1 MNKFKYDINPE
12 HVWYDMMG
20 EEIGQGFTP
29 SKLQLEDQANL
40 TLEEINEG
48 PRLKD
53 DLAFTLLITIFLH
66 MVVMFNDLDNL
77 FGLNTILNGKLVGLG
92 NHVG

>member
-1 MNKFKYDINPE
+1 L
-12 HVWYDMMG
+12 G
-20 EEIGQGFTP
+20 GGFTP
-29 SKLQLEDQANL
+29 SNFQLEDQANL

-48 PRLKD
+48 PQLKD
-53 DLAFTLLITIFLH
+53 DLAFTLLITIFPH

-77 FGLNTILNGKLVGLG
+77 FGLNSIFNGKLVGLG